1 MSFQGFLL
9 PAFECTKDKKLL
21 RGEYLRWLLP
31 LQSKWKSASSPFLFE
46 TFLKSTLIFDI
57 ANISG
62 NESQSGKSAPF
73 ILHKLWNMDKSWF
86 EITLVKVFEN
96 IWYCWGSKKEKG
108 QKTLAVV
115 FPNKMTKGG
124 ASQYLCLHLY
134 WYSHA
139 PSGEEREQCS
149 LFSASFSMLRL
160 SGYWLYSQSRWHLQQ
175 L

>member
-1 MSFQGFLL
+1 MARGGEPGEQKLWQIYCKFLPPLDILNILNFHLVFHGVPHQLNRPDLFGIQGFLH
-9 PAFECTKDKKLL
+9 PAFECTKDKKLV

-46 TFLKSTLIFDI
+46 TFLKSTLIFNI

-62 NESQSGKSAPF
+62 NESQSGKSASF

-115 FPNKMTKGG
+115 LLNKMT
-124 ASQYLCLHLY
+124 
-134 WYSHA
+134 
-139 PSGEEREQCS
+139 
-149 LFSASFSMLRL
+149 
-160 SGYWLYSQSRWHLQQ
+160 
-175 L
+175 